1 MSKNLA
7 KSSLL
12 LLFLGLASAPILK
25 AQNIDAIRAEIEALK
40 NSYESRIK
48 NLETKISVIKNQ
60 PQQQKTGT
68 KSKATS
74 IRNVKNNSFNP
85 SIGIVLNGKI
95 SDYSNA
101 TSEMAGFGVAHEGE
115 RGREGLAIG
124 ETELN
129 FSANADNRF
138 YGSMTAAIVREDGSD
153 KIELEEAYVETLPGL
168 GLPGGL
174 RVKAGRAFWSLG
186 YLNEIHAHSDDFSD
200 RPLPYRAYLNKGYND
215 DGVQVSVVLPTDRY
229 LEVGTGLFRGDDFP
243 FGSSTSGRSAH
254 SAFVRTGGDVGN
266 NTSWRLGA
274 STLIGTTDGRKSNED
289 TVTFVGD
296 SNLYA
301 VDARVILKP
310 SGNAKARELIL
321 QGEYFRRDEDGQYSD
336 TENSASNVNFN
347 DTSAGFYAQAVL
359 KTSPSWR
366 IGARYSK
373 LSPADVPS
381 GLVGTALDGAGH
393 DPVTYSVMT
402 DWTSSEY
409 GRLRLQYNREEFA
422 TNDHDNQVVLQYVV
436 SLGAHGAHPF

>member
-48 NLETKISVIKNQ
+48 NLEAKISVIKNQ

-74 IRNVKNNSFNP
+74 LRNVKNNSFNP

>member
-40 NSYESRIK
+40 NNYESRIK